1 MTSSS
6 TRLSGSFSS
15 LAPTGPLVPARSAS
29 NRRRPPPSSWE
40 VSWGKLRWG
49 SGCRGRV
56 DCPALAV
63 SEASPLGNPI
73 RRASLGKPIRRRR
86 RHEEG
91 EWRGR
96 RDRERETRLGC
107 ESAAQPRHG
116 RSRRTRPR
124 LGTAAAEAR
133 LRLGS
138 LRRKGL
144 QAAIARP
151 DTRRRSSPQRY
162 VAGFLGGIRRPKYT
176 GVLIHQR
183 VTDPCRQRITFA

>member
-15 LAPTGPLVPARSAS
+15 LAPTGPVVPARSAS

-86 RHEEG
+86 RHT
-91 EWRGR
+91 
-96 RDRERETRLGC
+96 ERENG
-107 ESAAQPRHG
+107 EGGGIG
-116 RSRRTRPR
+116 R
-124 LGTAAAEAR
+124 GR
-133 LRLGS
+133 LRLDPSRPHNHVTVAPAGP
-138 LRRKGL
+138 
-144 QAAIARP
+144 ARDSEP
-151 DTRRRSSPQRY
+151 
-162 VAGFLGGIRRPKYT
+162 
-176 GVLIHQR
+176 
-183 VTDPCRQRITFA
+183 RQRRHGCDSEAYDGRVCKLRSRGPIHAAAAVHSDMSLAFSVASGGLNTLAF